1 MTMNEEAYQREMDDQ
16 AQFEAE
22 QQALKDDVY
31 DKDKLANCYAIVRE
45 MITNELTSDVSP
57 TNWSKIECIAIAMQD
72 LAHYLSTDDWENA
85 LNEIR
90 NYV

>member
-1 MTMNEEAYQREMDDQ
+1 MTMNEQAYQDQMEDD

-31 DKDKLANCYAIVRE
+31 DKLADCYSTVRE
-45 MITNELTSDVSP
+45 MINNELNTDKSD
-57 TNWSKIECIAIAMQD
+57 TDWQKIEGISIAMYD
-72 LAHYLSTDDWENA
+72 LEYYLATDDWTNA
-85 LNEIR
+85 LVEIN

>member
-1 MTMNEEAYQREMDDQ
+1 MNEEEYQREMDDD

-31 DKDKLANCYAIVRE
+31 DKLSNCYAIVRE
-45 MITNELTSDVSP
+45 IINDELTSDVSP
-57 TNWSKIECIAIAMQD
+57 TNWSKIEGIAVAMQD
-72 LAHYLSTDDWENA
+72 LAHYLTTDDWNNA
-85 LNEIR
+85 LNEIN

>member
-1 MTMNEEAYQREMDDQ
+1 MKAYQDQIDDD

-31 DKDKLANCYAIVRE
+31 DKLADCYAIVRE
-45 MITNELTSDVSP
+45 MITDELNSDVSP
-57 TNWSKIECIAIAMQD
+57 TNWAKIEGIAIAMQD
-72 LAHYLSTDDWENA
+72 LAYYLATDDWNNA
-85 LNEIR
+85 LKEIN